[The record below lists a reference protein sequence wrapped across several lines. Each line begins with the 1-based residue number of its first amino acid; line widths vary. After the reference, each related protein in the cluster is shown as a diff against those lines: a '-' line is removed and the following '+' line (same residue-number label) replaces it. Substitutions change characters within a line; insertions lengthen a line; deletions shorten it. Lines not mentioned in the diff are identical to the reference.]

1 MATMINQEKPKQIL
15 SFLSRFILPTVVTI
29 ALFLT
34 AFFSIIIPTIE
45 KNSLDRKREMIRELT
60 TSAWNIFAKLDHDA
74 QIGIITRDQAQR
86 QAIDQI
92 RNLHYGRE
100 MKDYFW
106 INDMHPRMVIHPYR
120 TDLNGKDLST
130 YKDPG
135 GKRIFLEMVKLVE
148 KEGDGY
154 VEYMWQW
161 KDEKARVL
169 PKISYVKGFAPWG
182 WIIGTGIY
190 VDDVKVEI
198 AAITKDLITI
208 SFTIL
213 LIIALLLAYI
223 ANQSYRA
230 LAEKQLALKALRES
244 EEKYRTLVESAAE
257 GMFMALEGSLM
268 YVNQTIADM
277 LGHSKEELSVMKVE
291 DIFMGFDEA
300 GEDRYIADLLEG
312 KSVPERFE
320 TQLKTKSGLLL
331 DVALSATHISLGGKI
346 GYMAVVSDI
355 TKRKK
360 AEHELG
366 ESEEKFRTM
375 ASNLN
380 VGFFRMTIGK
390 NPRFIEANPALVK
403 LFGYD
408 SRESLLS
415 APLINLYHNKE
426 EYKNLAPKADQDGL
440 RREVVKFRKKDGSLF
455 YASIWGVRANDS
467 DKAQYFDGIL
477 EDITEEVVREEES
490 KQLISE
496 MQSTLMFF
504 NQRLDNLNVSHI
516 SICTPGLSVQDAAL
530 VMEKQNTDV
539 LLVRNGSGTDLGV
552 MTHHDLRKALLHDES
567 PDRITVSEI
576 MTHGVISMPGESSVF
591 EAWHVMMTSAVS
603 HLFITNNSGVIT
615 GVLDGDDVLAIQNY
629 SPTVLLC
636 KIRNSRTPEEII
648 QLKTIRPYLITTLVE
663 SGAKPENINHLT
675 TLVSDTI
682 LEKFIEFAM
691 SELGPA
697 PVPFSFIVFGSE
709 GREEQTLH
717 TDQDNAIIFEDVSPE
732 QENEVKEYFLSMGKK
747 VCTWLNDAGY
757 TFCYGNNMAMNP
769 EYCQSLSTWKQYF
782 SRWVFTA
789 SGEDLLR
796 TKIFFDFRS
805 AYGEEL
811 FEHSLRDHLNHIVSD
826 NSRFF
831 QLLARNILPMAPPIG
846 LFGNF
851 IVESSGANRGS
862 FDIKSSMMPIVDFA
876 RIYALK
882 NKIRTSNTIR
892 RLNALREQK
901 ILTDLNHQ
909 EMVQAYTYLMQIRLR
924 IQAEAVSNRNNN
936 PTNFVCPKTL
946 TSIEQKL
953 LKEIFA
959 QTKNFQVRL
968 SYDFTGQIGNL

>member
-1 MATMINQEKPKQIL
+1 MIDQEKTKQVI
-15 SFLSRFILPTVVTI
+15 SFTVRFILPTLVTI

-74 QIGIITRDQAQR
+74 QMGIVTKEQAQK
-86 QAIDQI
+86 QAIEQI
-92 RNLHYGRE
+92 KSLHYGRE

-120 TDLNGKDLST
+120 SDLNGKDLSD
-130 YKDPG
+130 YKDPH
-135 GKRIFLEMVKLVE
+135 GKKIFQEMVQVVE
-148 KEGDGY
+148 KAGDGY

-161 KDEKARVL
+161 KDEQGRIL

-190 VDDVKVEI
+190 VDDVKMEL
-198 AAITKDLITI
+198 ASITRDLIKITLV
-208 SFTIL
+208 IL
-213 LIIALLLAYI
+213 LIITLILAYI

-230 LAEKQLALKALRES
+230 LKEKQRALKALRES

-277 LGHSKEELSVMKVE
+277 LGFSKEALSGMKVE
-291 DIFMGFDEA
+291 DIFVSRDEA
-300 GEDRYIADLLEG
+300 DDDEYIHALIDG

-320 TQLKTKSGLLL
+320 TRLRTKSGKIL
-331 DVALSATHISLGGKI
+331 DVALSATGISLGGEI

-375 ASNLN
+375 ANNLN
-380 VGFFRMTIGK
+380 VGFFRMTTGR
-390 NPRFIEANPALVK
+390 NPRFIEANPALVE

-408 SRESLLS
+408 SKENLLS
-415 APLINLYHNKE
+415 TPIINLYHNRE
-426 EYKNLAPKADQDGL
+426 EYKNLAPKADESGL
-440 RREVVKFRKKDGSLF
+440 RREVVKFRKKDGTLF
-455 YASIWGVRANDS
+455 YASIWGVRISAE
-467 DKAQYFDGIL
+467 DKTQYFDGIL
-477 EDITEEVVREEES
+477 EDITEVVQREEES
-490 KQLISE
+490 RNLISE

-504 NQRLDNLNVSHI
+504 NQHLENLNV
-516 SICTPGLSVQDAAL
+516 CKVNTCLPGQSVHDAAV
-530 VMEKQNTDV
+530 VMERENTDV
-539 LLVRNGSGTDLGV
+539 LLVKDEAGRNLGV
-552 MTHHDLRKALLHDES
+552 LTHHDLRKALIQEGRPSDIPVADVMS
-567 PDRITVSEI
+567 D
-576 MTHGVISMPGESSVF
+576 GVIAMPGQSSVF
-591 EAWHVMMTSAVS
+591 EAWHTMTTTAIS
-603 HLFITNNSGVIT
+603 HLFITNHSGMIT

-636 KIRNSRTPEEII
+636 RIRNARAPEEIFA
-648 QLKTIRPYLITTLVE
+648 LKTARPYLLTTLIE
-663 SGAKPENINHLT
+663 SGAKPQNINHLT

-691 SELGPA
+691 SELGPP

-717 TDQDNAIIFEDVSPE
+717 TDQDNAIIYEDVPPE
-732 QENEVKEYFLSMGKK
+732 QDEKVRRYFLSMGEK

-769 EYCQSLSTWKQYF
+769 EYCQPLSAWKQYF
-782 SRWVFTA
+782 SRWVYTA
-789 SGEDLLR
+789 SAEDLLR
-796 TKIFFDFRS
+796 TKIFFDFRC
-805 AYGEEL
+805 AYGEES
-811 FEHSLRDHLNHIVSD
+811 FEDVLRDHLNHIVAD

-882 NKIRTSNTIR
+882 NRIRASNTIR

-901 ILTDLNHQ
+901 VLTDQNHQ
-909 EMVQAYTYLMQIRLR
+909 EMVQAYSYLMQIRLR
-924 IQAEAVSNRNNN
+924 IQAEAVSSRNDNPNN
-936 PTNFVCPKTL
+936 YIFPKTL

-968 SYDFTGQIGNL
+968 SYDFTGQVGNL

>member
-1 MATMINQEKPKQIL
+1 MIDQGKTKQVI
-15 SFLSRFILPTVVTI
+15 SFTVRFILPTLVTI

-74 QIGIITRDQAQR
+74 QMGIVTKEQAQK
-86 QAIDQI
+86 QAIEQI
-92 RNLHYGRE
+92 KSLHYGRE

-120 TDLNGKDLST
+120 SDLNGKDLSD
-130 YKDPG
+130 YKDPH
-135 GKRIFLEMVKLVE
+135 GKKIFQEMVQVVE
-148 KEGDGY
+148 KGGDGY

-161 KDEKARVL
+161 KDEQGRIL

-190 VDDVKVEI
+190 VDDVKMEL
-198 AAITKDLITI
+198 ASITRDLIKITLV
-208 SFTIL
+208 IL
-213 LIIALLLAYI
+213 LIITLILAYI

-230 LAEKQLALKALRES
+230 LKEKQRALKALRES

-277 LGHSKEELSVMKVE
+277 LGFSKEALSGMKVE
-291 DIFMGFDEA
+291 DIFVSRDEA
-300 GEDRYIADLLEG
+300 DDDEHIHALIDG

-320 TQLKTKSGLLL
+320 TRLRTKSGKIL
-331 DVALSATHISLGGKI
+331 DVALSATGISLGGEI

-375 ASNLN
+375 ANNLN
-380 VGFFRMTIGK
+380 VGFFRMTTGR
-390 NPRFIEANPALVK
+390 NPRFIEANPALVE

-408 SRESLLS
+408 SKENLLS
-415 APLINLYHNKE
+415 TPIINLYHNRE
-426 EYKNLAPKADQDGL
+426 EYKNLAPKADESGL
-440 RREVVKFRKKDGSLF
+440 RREVVKFRKKDGTLF
-455 YASIWGVRANDS
+455 YASIWGVRISAE
-467 DKAQYFDGIL
+467 DKTQYFDGIL
-477 EDITEEVVREEES
+477 EDITEVVQREEES
-490 KQLISE
+490 RNLISE

-504 NQRLDNLNVSHI
+504 NQHLENLNV
-516 SICTPGLSVQDAAL
+516 CKVNTCLPGQSVHDAAV
-530 VMEKQNTDV
+530 VMERENTDV
-539 LLVRNGSGTDLGV
+539 LLVKDEAGRNLGV
-552 MTHHDLRKALLHDES
+552 LTHHDLRKALIQEGRPSDIPVADVMS
-567 PDRITVSEI
+567 D
-576 MTHGVISMPGESSVF
+576 GVIAMPGQSSVF
-591 EAWHVMMTSAVS
+591 EAWHTMTTTAIS
-603 HLFITNNSGVIT
+603 HLFITNHSGMIT

-636 KIRNSRTPEEII
+636 RIRNARAPEEIFA
-648 QLKTIRPYLITTLVE
+648 LKTARPYLLTTLIE
-663 SGAKPENINHLT
+663 SGAKPQNINHLT

-691 SELGPA
+691 SELGPP

-717 TDQDNAIIFEDVSPE
+717 TDQDNAIIYEDVPPE
-732 QENEVKEYFLSMGKK
+732 QDEKVRRYFLSMGEK

-769 EYCQSLSTWKQYF
+769 EYCQPLSAWKQYF
-782 SRWVFTA
+782 SRWVYTA
-789 SGEDLLR
+789 SAEDLLR
-796 TKIFFDFRS
+796 TKIFFDFRC
-805 AYGEEL
+805 AYGEES
-811 FEHSLRDHLNHIVSD
+811 FEDVLRDHLNHIVAD

-882 NKIRTSNTIR
+882 NRIRASNTIR

-901 ILTDLNHQ
+901 VLTDQNHQ
-909 EMVQAYTYLMQIRLR
+909 EMVQAYSYLMQIRLR
-924 IQAEAVSNRNNN
+924 IQAEAVSSRNDNPNN
-936 PTNFVCPKTL
+936 YIFPKTL

-968 SYDFTGQIGNL
+968 SYDFTGQVGNL

>member
-1 MATMINQEKPKQIL
+1 MMINHEKSKQIL
-15 SFLSRFILPTVVTI
+15 TFLVRFILPTVVTI

-60 TSAWNIFAKLDHDA
+60 TSAWNIFAKLDNDA
-74 QIGIITRDQAQR
+74 QLGLISKEQAQS

-92 RNLHYGRE
+92 RSLHYGRE

-120 TDLNGKDLST
+120 ADLNGKDLST
-130 YKDPG
+130 YTDSN
-135 GKRIFLEMVKLVE
+135 GKRIFQEMVEVVK
-148 KEGDGY
+148 KDGDGF

-161 KDEKARVL
+161 KDEKGRIL

-190 VDDVKVEI
+190 VNDVKVEI

-208 SFTIL
+208 SFSIL
-213 LIIALLLAYI
+213 LIIALILAYI

-230 LAEKQLALKALRES
+230 LKERQLALTALRES

-268 YVNQTIADM
+268 YANQTIAEM
-277 LGHSKEELSVMKVE
+277 LEYSKEELAGMKVE
-291 DIFMGFDEA
+291 DIFISL
-300 GEDRYIADLLEG
+300 EDADDHHYIQDLIKG
-312 KSVPERFE
+312 NPVPERFE
-320 TQLKTKSGLLL
+320 VPLRTKSGSIL
-331 DVALSATHISLGGKI
+331 DVALSATQISLGGKT

-355 TKRKK
+355 TNRKK

-375 ASNLN
+375 ANNLN
-380 VGFFRMTIGK
+380 VGFFRMTTGK
-390 NPRFIEANPALVK
+390 NPRFIEANPALVT
-403 LFGYD
+403 LFGYE
-408 SRESLLS
+408 SKESLLS
-415 APLINLYHNKE
+415 TPVTNLYHNQE
-426 EYKNLAPKADQDGL
+426 EYKNLAPKADESGL
-440 RREVVKFRKKDGSLF
+440 RREVVKFKKKDGSLF
-455 YASIWGVRANDS
+455 YASIWGVRINIDE
-467 DKAQYFDGIL
+467 KFQYFDGIL
-477 EDITEEVVREEES
+477 EDITEVVTREEEN
-490 KQLISE
+490 KRLISE

-504 NQRLDNLNVSHI
+504 NQRVENLNV
-516 SICTPGLSVQDAAL
+516 CSVAVCAPELPVHDAAL
-530 VMEKQNTDV
+530 IMEKQDTDI
-539 LLVRNGSGTDLGV
+539 LLVRSDDHKDLGV
-552 MTHHDLRKALLHDES
+552 LTHHDLRKALIQQES
-567 PDRITVSEI
+567 PSGIPVSAI
-576 MTHGVISMPGESSVF
+576 MSKGVISVPGQSSVF
-591 EAWHVMMTSAVS
+591 EAWHTMMNHSVS
-603 HLFITNNSGVIT
+603 HLFITNNNGIIS

-636 KIRNSRTPEEII
+636 KIRDAKHPDDII
-648 QLKTIRPYLITTLVE
+648 NLKAIMPYLITTLVE
-663 SGAKPENINHLT
+663 CGAKPQNINHLT
-675 TLVSDTI
+675 TLMSDTI
-682 LEKFIEFAM
+682 LHKFIEFAIE
-691 SELGPA
+691 ELGPPPA
-697 PVPFSFIVFGSE
+697 SFSFIVFGSE

-717 TDQDNAIIFEDVSPE
+717 TDQDNAIVYADVAPDKARG
-732 QENEVKEYFLSMGKK
+732 VGVYFLSMGKK

-757 TFCYGNNMAMNP
+757 SFCYGNNMAMNP
-769 EYCQSLSTWKQYF
+769 EYCQPLSVWKQYF
-782 SRWVFTA
+782 SKWVFTGSA
-789 SGEDLLR
+789 EDLLR
-796 TKIFFDFRS
+796 TKIFFDFRT
-805 AYGEEL
+805 AYGDEA
-811 FEHSLRDHLNHIVSD
+811 FEHSLREHLNQIVPD

-831 QLLARNILPMAPPIG
+831 QMLARNILPMAPPVG

-882 NKIRTSNTIR
+882 NKIKTSNTIK
-892 RLNALREQK
+892 RLNALRELN
-901 ILTDLNHQ
+901 ILTELNHQ
-909 EMVQAYTYLMQIRLR
+909 EMVQAYSYLMQIRLR
-924 IQAEAVSNRNNN
+924 IQAEAVSNRSKDPSNYV
-936 PTNFVCPKTL
+936 FPKTL

-968 SYDFTGQIGNL
+968 SYDFTGQAGAL

>member
-1 MATMINQEKPKQIL
+1 MIDQEKAKQIL
-15 SFLSRFILPTVVTI
+15 SFLVRFILPTLVTI

-74 QIGIITRDQAQR
+74 QMGLISREKAQSQAME
-86 QAIDQI
+86 QI

-120 TDLNGKDLST
+120 SDLNGKDLSD
-130 YKDPG
+130 YRDPH
-135 GKRIFLEMVKLVE
+135 GKRIFQEMVHVVE
-148 KEGDGY
+148 KEGHGY

-161 KDEKARVL
+161 KDEKGRIL

-190 VDDVKVEI
+190 VDDVKKEI
-198 AAITKDLITI
+198 AAITRDLIAITLV
-208 SFTIL
+208 IL
-213 LIIALLLAYI
+213 VIIALILAYI

-230 LAEKQLALKALRES
+230 LREKQRALKALRES

-257 GMFMALEGSLM
+257 GMFMVLEGSLM
-268 YVNQTIADM
+268 YANQTIADM
-277 LGHSKEELSVMKVE
+277 LGFARDDLSGMNVE
-291 DIFMGFDEA
+291 DIFVSRDDREE
-300 GEDRYIADLLEG
+300 EDHVLALIDGR
-312 KSVPERFE
+312 SVPERFE
-320 TQLKTKSGLLL
+320 TQLRTKYGKTL
-331 DVALSATHISLGGKI
+331 DVALSATEISLGGKA

-375 ASNLN
+375 ANNLN
-380 VGFFRMTIGK
+380 VGFFRMTTGR
-390 NPRFIEANPALVK
+390 NPRFIEANPALVE
-403 LFGYD
+403 LFGYE
-408 SRESLLS
+408 SREALLS
-415 APLINLYHNKE
+415 TPIIHLYHNRD
-426 EYKNLAPKADQDGL
+426 EYKILAPKADESGL
-440 RREVVKFRKKDGSLF
+440 RREVVKFRKRDGSLF
-455 YASIWGVRANDS
+455 YASIWGVRVGAD
-467 DKAQYFDGIL
+467 DRRQYFDGIL
-477 EDITEEVVREEES
+477 EDITEVVQREEES
-490 KQLISE
+490 RKLISE

-504 NQRLDNLNVSHI
+504 NQRLENLNV
-516 SICTPGLSVQDAAL
+516 CPVNTCQPGQTVHDAAL
-530 VMEKQNTDV
+530 VMEKENTDV
-539 LLVRNGSGTDLGV
+539 LLVRDDRGRDLGV
-552 MTHHDLRKALLHDES
+552 LTHHDLRKALIQEARPSDIPVE
-567 PDRITVSEI
+567 DV
-576 MTHGVISMPGESSVF
+576 MTDGVIAMPGQSSVF
-591 EAWHVMMTSAVS
+591 EAWHTMTSHAVS
-603 HLFITNNSGVIT
+603 HLFITDLQGKIN

-636 KIRNSRTPEEII
+636 RIRNSRTPEEIFAM
-648 QLKTIRPYLITTLVE
+648 KNARPYLLTTLIE
-663 SGAKPENINHLT
+663 SGAKPQNINHLT

-691 SELGPA
+691 SELGPP

-717 TDQDNAIIFEDVSPE
+717 TDQDNAIIYEDVDSGRE
-732 QENEVKEYFLSMGKK
+732 ETVRRYFLSMGEK

-769 EYCQSLSTWKQYF
+769 EYCQPLSAWKQYF
-782 SRWVFTA
+782 SRWVNMGSA
-789 SGEDLLR
+789 EDLLR

-805 AYGEEL
+805 AYGEEA
-811 FEHSLRDHLNHIVSD
+811 FEDALRDHLNQIVGD
-826 NSRFF
+826 NHRFF

-882 NKIRTSNTIR
+882 NKIRAANTIR
-892 RLNALREQK
+892 RLDALRELKVLSDQS
-901 ILTDLNHQ
+901 HQ
-909 EMVQAYTYLMQIRLR
+909 EMVQAYSYLMQIRLR
-924 IQAEAVSNRNNN
+924 IQAEAVSSRNNN
-936 PTNFVCPKTL
+936 PNNYIFPKTL

-968 SYDFTGQIGNL
+968 SYDFTGQVGNL